1 MRTMWWRLQLIDMF
15 PTTAVEDKFPT
26 TDVSN
31 SIATTHIEC
40 VVLLERNR

>member
-26 TDVSN
+26 TYVSN
-31 SIATTHIEC
+31 SIAATHVESIC
-40 VVLLERNR
+40 LLVRK